1 MTSVQEDEVRHML
14 VSDQVYD
21 VVAGR
26 IFRGELPA
34 GARLRI
40 RDLAEEVGT
49 SVMPVREAIQQL
61 VKNGL
66 AVSEPH
72 RGARVREFTTREL
85 IDIYDARSVLEI
97 EAVRRAASR
106 VTPADLAE
114 MRGACARMYRAVV
127 HARVNDALDEDEK
140 LLRIVYSAA
149 GNPVVTKLI
158 ELLWTQCRAYKVMG
172 ATAAIQRQDPSLW
185 EPQPALI
192 EALERGDA
200 DQATAITRD
209 SIAAARTRLEA
220 EISPVSPGSRSAI
233 HVHHHQ

>member
-1 MTSVQEDEVRHML
+1 MTSIQDDEVRHL
-14 VSDQVYD
+14 LASDQVYD

-26 IFRGELPA
+26 IFSGELRA

-49 SVMPVREAIQQL
+49 SVMPVREAIHQL

-97 EAVRRAASR
+97 EAVRRGAVR
-106 VTPADLAE
+106 VTPAEIAV
-114 MRGACARMYRAVV
+114 MRAACERMYRAVV

-140 LLRIVYSAA
+140 LLRTVYSAA
-149 GNPVVTKLI
+149 GNPVITQLI
-158 ELLWTQCRAYKVMG
+158 EVLWTQCRAYKVLG
-172 ATAAIQRQDPSLW
+172 ATAAIQHQDPSLW

-200 DQATAITRD
+200 ESATAITAN
-209 SIAAARTRLEA
+209 SIAAARTRLETQ
-220 EISPVSPGSRSAI
+220 ISP
-233 HVHHHQ
+233 

>member
-1 MTSVQEDEVRHML
+1 MTSIDTDEVRHL
-14 VSDQVYD
+14 LASDQVYD

-40 RDLAEEVGT
+40 RDLAEQVGT

-97 EAVRRAASR
+97 EAVRRAAER
-106 VTPADLAE
+106 VTPADLAA
-114 MRGACARMYRAVV
+114 MRAACERMYRAVV
-127 HARVNDALDEDEK
+127 HARVDDALDEDEK

-149 GNPVVTKLI
+149 DNPVVMNLI

-172 ATAAIQRQDPSLW
+172 ATAAIERHDPSLW

-192 EALERGDA
+192 EALARGDV
-200 DQATAITRD
+200 DQVTAITHD

-220 EISPVSPGSRSAI
+220 ALAS
-233 HVHHHQ
+233 

>member
-1 MTSVQEDEVRHML
+1 MTSTQEDQVRHQL
-14 VSDQVYD
+14 ASDQVYD
-21 VVAGR
+21 VVAAR
-26 IFRGELPA
+26 IFSGDLGA

-40 RDLAEEVGT
+40 RDLAAEVGT

-97 EAVRRAASR
+97 EAVRRSASR
-106 VTPADLAE
+106 VTPADISA
-114 MRGACARMYRAVV
+114 MRAACERMYRAVV
-127 HARVNDALDEDEK
+127 HGRVDDALDEDEE
-140 LLRIVYSAA
+140 LLRIVYTAG
-149 GNPVVTKLI
+149 GNPVVVSLI

-172 ATAAIQRQDPSLW
+172 AAAAIQHQDASLW

-192 EALERGDA
+192 EALEQRDA
-200 DQATAITRD
+200 ELAASITRD

-220 EISPVSPGSRSAI
+220 EISP
-233 HVHHHQ
+233 

>member
-1 MTSVQEDEVRHML
+1 MTSVQEDEVRHL
-14 VSDQVYD
+14 LASDQVYD

-26 IFRGELPA
+26 IFRGEFPA

-97 EAVRRAASR
+97 EAVRRAAGR
-106 VTPADLAE
+106 VTPADLAG
-114 MRGACARMYRAVV
+114 MRAACERMYRAVV
-127 HARVNDALDEDEK
+127 HVRVNDALDEDEN

-149 GNPVVTKLI
+149 GNPVIMNLI

-172 ATAAIQRQDPSLW
+172 ATAAIQHQDASVW

-192 EALERGDA
+192 EALEHGDTEL
-200 DQATAITRD
+200 ATAITHD

-220 EISPVSPGSRSAI
+220 QISP
-233 HVHHHQ
+233 

>member
-1 MTSVQEDEVRHML
+1 MTFAQDDQARHQL
-14 VSDQVYD
+14 ASDQVYD
-21 VVAGR
+21 VVAAR
-26 IFRGELPA
+26 IFSGELPA

-72 RGARVREFTTREL
+72 RGASVRAFTTREL

-97 EAVRRAASR
+97 EAVRRGAAR
-106 VTPADLAE
+106 VTPADIAA
-114 MRGACARMYRAVV
+114 MRSACERMYRAVV
-127 HARVNDALDEDEK
+127 HGRVNDALDADEQ
-140 LLRIVYSAA
+140 LLRIVHEAV
-149 GNPVVTKLI
+149 GNPVVTNLI

-172 ATAAIQRQDPSLW
+172 ATAAIQHQDASLW

-192 EALERGDA
+192 EALEIGDVDKA
-200 DQATAITRD
+200 VAITHD
-209 SIAAARTRLEA
+209 SIAAARRRLEA
-220 EISPVSPGSRSAI
+220 EIAPCEPGSA
-233 HVHHHQ
+233 